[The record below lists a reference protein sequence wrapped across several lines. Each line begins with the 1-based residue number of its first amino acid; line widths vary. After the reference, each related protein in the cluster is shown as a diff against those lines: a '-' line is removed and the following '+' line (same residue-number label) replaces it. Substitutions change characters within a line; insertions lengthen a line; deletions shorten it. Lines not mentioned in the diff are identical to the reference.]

1 MKIYVISL
9 IILLVSCSKEKNNT
23 QKNEKR
29 IVGIQPYEKFS
40 VDEAKLI
47 SFVIDS
53 FYRLETKILPSK
65 ELPKAAF
72 TKIKSPRY
80 RADSIIKI
88 QNQNIPKNVYYV
100 LGLTNEDISVTKNDK
115 NGNILEPKWKYCDFG
130 VMGLAYRPGKSSI
143 VSKFRIR
150 NNNNYTIEMNR
161 LKKVAVHEFGH
172 NLGLPHCPDKNC
184 VMTSAA
190 EKLTTIDTEKLALCK
205 NCKKIINYKM

>member
-1 MKIYVISL
+1 MKIYLVTL
-9 IILLVSCSKEKNNT
+9 VLLMCSCSKEKG
-23 QKNEKR
+23 KEPEKEKR
-29 IVGIQPYEKFS
+29 IVGIQPYNKFS

-53 FYRLETKILPSK
+53 FYKLETRVLPNK
-65 ELPKAAF
+65 KLPKRAF
-72 TKIKSPRY
+72 TNIKSPRY

-115 NGNILEPKWKYCDFG
+115 NGKILEPKWKYCDFG
-130 VMGLAYRPGKSSI
+130 VMGLAYRPGKSAI
-143 VSKFRIR
+143 VSKFRIK
-150 NNNNYTIEMNR
+150 NISHKTEMTR
-161 LKKVAVHEFGH
+161 LRKVVIHEFGH

-190 EKLTTIDTEKLALCK
+190 EKLTTIDNEKLALCQK
-205 NCKKIINYKM
+205 CKKIINYK

>member
-1 MKIYVISL
+1 MKIYL
-9 IILLVSCSKEKNNT
+9 ALLLLFLYSCSKVKVEELEM
-23 QKNEKR
+23 EKR

-40 VDEAKLI
+40 NEEAKLI

-53 FYRLETKILPSK
+53 FYKLETKILPNK
-65 ELPKAAF
+65 ELPKIAF

-115 NGNILEPKWKYCDFG
+115 NGHILEPKWKYCDFG
-130 VMGLAYRPGKSSI
+130 VMGLAYRPGKSAI
-143 VSKFRIR
+143 VSKFRLR
-150 NNNNYTIEMNR
+150 DNYNHTIEMNR

-172 NLGLPHCPDKNC
+172 NLGLPHCPNKNC

-190 EKLTTIDTEKLALCK
+190 EKLTTIDNEKLALCSK
-205 NCKKIINYKM
+205 CKKIINYK

>member
-1 MKIYVISL
+1 MKIYIISL
-9 IILLVSCSKEKNNT
+9 ILLLVSCSKEKNNI
-23 QKNEKR
+23 QENEKK
-29 IVGIQPYEKFS
+29 IVGIQPYAKFS

-53 FYRLETKILPSK
+53 FYNLETKVLPSK
-65 ELPKAAF
+65 ELPKIAF

-88 QNQNIPKNVYYV
+88 QNQNIPKDVYYV

-115 NGNILEPKWKYCDFG
+115 NGQILKPKWKYCDFG
-130 VMGLAYRPGKSSI
+130 IMGLAYRPGKSAI
-143 VSKFRIR
+143 VSKFRIKSK
-150 NNNNYTIEMNR
+150 NHKTEMTR
-161 LKKVAVHEFGH
+161 LRKVAVHEFGH

-190 EKLTTIDTEKLALCK
+190 EKLATIDNEKLALCN
-205 NCKKIINYKM
+205 NCKKIINFK

>member
-1 MKIYVISL
+1 MKIYCISIFL
-9 IILLVSCSKEKNNT
+9 LLVSCSKEKAIDYES
-23 QKNEKR
+23 EKR

-40 VDEAKLI
+40 IEDAKVI

-53 FYRLETKILPSK
+53 FYRLETKILSVIK
-65 ELPKAAF
+65 LPKTAF

-88 QNQNIPKNVYYV
+88 QNQNIPKDVYYV

-115 NGNILEPKWKYCDFG
+115 DGKVLEPKWKYCDFG
-130 VMGLAYRPGKSSI
+130 VMGLAYRPGKSAI
-143 VSKFRIR
+143 VSKFRIKSK
-150 NNNNYTIEMNR
+150 NHKTEMTR
-161 LKKVAVHEFGH
+161 LRKVAIHEFGH

-190 EKLTTIDTEKLALCK
+190 EKLSTIDNEKLALCK
-205 NCKKIINYKM
+205 KCKKIINYKY

>member
-1 MKIYVISL
+1 MKIYVIS
-9 IILLVSCSKEKNNT
+9 IIALLVSCSKEKT
-23 QKNEKR
+23 DQPENEKR

-40 VDEAKLI
+40 VEEAKLI

-53 FYRLETKILPSK
+53 FYRLETKILPNKS
-65 ELPKAAF
+65 LPKIAF

-88 QNQNIPKNVYYV
+88 QNQNIPKDVYYV

-115 NGNILEPKWKYCDFG
+115 NGQILKPKWKYCDFG
-130 VMGLAYRPGKSSI
+130 IMGLAYRPGKSAI
-143 VSKFRIR
+143 VSKFRIKSK
-150 NNNNYTIEMNR
+150 NHKTEMTR
-161 LKKVAVHEFGH
+161 LRKVAIHEFGH

-190 EKLTTIDTEKLALCK
+190 EKLATIDHEKLALCNK
-205 NCKKIINYKM
+205 CKKIIDYK

>member
-9 IILLVSCSKEKNNT
+9 ILLLVSCSKEKNNT
-23 QKNEKR
+23 QENEKR

-40 VDEAKLI
+40 ADEAKLI

-53 FYRLETKILPSK
+53 FYKLETKVLPSK
-65 ELPKAAF
+65 ELPKIAF

-115 NGNILEPKWKYCDFG
+115 KGQIMEPKWKYCDFG
-130 VMGLAYRPGKSSI
+130 VMGLAYRPGKSAI
-143 VSKFRIR
+143 VSKFRIKSK
-150 NNNNYTIEMNR
+150 NHKTEMTR
-161 LKKVAVHEFGH
+161 LRKVAVHEFGH

-190 EKLTTIDTEKLALCK
+190 EKLTTIDNEKLALCNK
-205 NCKKIINYKM
+205 CKKIINYK